1 MMDRGFGLRI
11 GGIQR
16 MQFSMS
22 HKTSRPLA
30 LLLLVAIAGCS
41 KKEDQA
47 AAPASGTAEP
57 TTAATS
63 APPAPAVSAE
73 VQAMSAED
81 LRESA
86 ASALRENRIYSPGG
100 NNAMEYYLALR
111 DKLPNDPGV
120 TSALTDLLP
129 YTVIAAEQT
138 IAREDFVEAQR
149 LSALIEKTDAKAPA
163 LPRLK
168 QSIVAAEQAV
178 AARTVANEARL
189 QAEVQTKAQEQQRLA
204 QQQQEEA
211 AAAVLAQQQQQQQQA
226 QEAARQQA
234 ERQAAAQREAEERA
248 QREAAAR
255 TAAATPARP
264 PAAAQLRAVSTPAP
278 RYPPEA
284 LRAGTSGEVLVE
296 LTVGTD
302 GSVTA
307 ARVVRAEPARIFD
320 REALNSVRRWKF
332 EPVDAPVTTRRTI
345 AFNPG

>member
-1 MMDRGFGLRI
+1 MLFVMN
-11 GGIQR
+11 
-16 MQFSMS
+16 
-22 HKTSRPLA
+22 HKKSCSLA
-30 LLLLVAIAGCS
+30 LLLVAGLAGCS
-41 KKEDQA
+41 KKEEPA
-47 AAPASGTAEP
+47 AASTTAESTPASA
-57 TTAATS
+57 TT

-73 VQAMSAED
+73 VQAMSADD

-129 YTVIAAEQT
+129 YTVIAAEQS
-138 IAREDFVEAQR
+138 IVREDFTEAQR
-149 LSALIEKTDAKAPA
+149 LSALIEKTDARAPA

-168 QSIVAAEQAV
+168 QSIVTAEQAV
-178 AARTVANEARL
+178 AARTAANEAR
-189 QAEVQTKAQEQQRLA
+189 QAEAQTRQQEQEQQRQV
-204 QQQQEEA
+204 QQQQEA
-211 AAAVLAQQQQQQQQA
+211 AAAVLAQQQQA

-234 ERQAAAQREAEERA
+234 ERQAAAQREAQEQA

-255 TAAATPARP
+255 TAAATPPPR
-264 PAAAQLRAVSTPAP
+264 PAAAATQLRAISTPAP

-284 LRAGTSGEVLVE
+284 LRSGTSGEVLVE

-302 GSVTA
+302 GSVTS
-307 ARVVRAEPARIFD
+307 ARVVRADPVRVFD